1 MRVINEDHKPLEAA
15 CPKHTWVMTTLS
27 DDEACPDSESVSA
40 VLRLLLSQCSSCLA
54 LADQL
59 TGISN
64 DLRELAD
71 LEPAATL
78 FTQAD
83 QQAHQAL
90 SDGARLTGR
99 VDIPDEP
106 LVKLSARPIR
116 PWWTYGRFA
125 AAAVILLAVGGYS
138 WFSTALKP
146 LPNIPIVDHVVDGAN
161 QRTHEPIPEKAPPD
175 SETAMVDSTEPERN
189 ESMDPVICY
198 HRTYQEAA
206 KCEKTN
212 VVHRI
217 RPMGRRLPRRPGLA
231 PLPREGMNAIDKSE
245 GKRSNKGR
253 KRD

>member
-1 MRVINEDHKPLEAA
+1 MRVINEDHEPLEAA
-15 CPKHTWVMTTLS
+15 CPKRTWVMTTLS
-27 DDEACPDSESVSA
+27 DDEACPDSENVSA
-40 VLRLLLSQCSSCLA
+40 VLRLHLSQCTSCRK

-59 TGISN
+59 TGISS

-78 FTQAD
+78 FAQAD
-83 QQAHQAL
+83 RQAHQAL

-106 LVKLSARPIR
+106 MVKLHSRPIR

-138 WFSTALKP
+138 WFSKTSKP
-146 LPNIPIVDHVVDGAN
+146 SPNIPIVDHVVDGADR
-161 QRTHEPIPEKAPPD
+161 RTHEPASEKAPPD
-175 SETAMVDSTEPERN
+175 PEAALVDSTEPERN
-189 ESMDPVICY
+189 ESTDPVICY

-231 PLPREGMNAIDKSE
+231 PLPREGMNAIDKSGE
-245 GKRSNKGR
+245 KRSNGGR

>member
-1 MRVINEDHKPLEAA
+1 MRVINEDREPLEAS
-15 CPKHTWVMTTLS
+15 CPKRTWVMTTLS

-40 VLRLLLSQCSSCLA
+40 VLRLHLSQCSSCQE

-59 TGISN
+59 TGISS

-78 FTQAD
+78 FAQAD
-83 QQAHQAL
+83 RQAHQAL

-106 LVKLSARPIR
+106 LVKLPARPIH

-138 WFSTALKP
+138 WFSKAPKT
-146 LPNIPIVDHVVDGAN
+146 LPNIPIVDHVVDGAG
-161 QRTHEPIPEKAPPD
+161 RRLHEPAPEQARP
-175 SETAMVDSTEPERN
+175 EAALVDSTEPERN
-189 ESMDPVICY
+189 ESGVPVICY

-231 PLPREGMNAIDKSE
+231 PLPREGMNAIDKSK

-253 KRD
+253 QRD